1 MEMPYPAALGWYA
14 ESNWEDPGCLIKWK
28 NQLFLVPKSNWM
40 TSTALSQESK
50 NNTHEEMLDFRC
62 LHILDRLYTTAVAVL
77 INTICSLNS
86 YHFILY
92 HIQKNH
98 NDAKW
103 PWWNLWRAAEALGG
117 VLKQKKR
124 SIKVIWW
131 ADLRPEVSSC
141 HGYIWK
147 PLLNSSSLWTNLFD
161 NYYCVDRCLNWAASQ
176 VEALADRQAELLN
189 LLITFAQ
196 QLFLAR
202 IILLWRNL

>member
-28 NQLFLVPKSNWM
+28 NQLFFVPKSNWM

-50 NNTHEEMLDFRC
+50 NKQRAKIETKKC
-62 LHILDRLYTTAVAVL
+62 WISGVYTSWTAFIRSTAVAVL
-77 INTICSLNS
+77 INTICSLIS

-131 ADLRPEVSSC
+131 ADLRPEVPSC
-141 HGYIWK
+141 HG
-147 PLLNSSSLWTNLFD
+147 
-161 NYYCVDRCLNWAASQ
+161 
-176 VEALADRQAELLN
+176 
-189 LLITFAQ
+189 
-196 QLFLAR
+196 
-202 IILLWRNL
+202 